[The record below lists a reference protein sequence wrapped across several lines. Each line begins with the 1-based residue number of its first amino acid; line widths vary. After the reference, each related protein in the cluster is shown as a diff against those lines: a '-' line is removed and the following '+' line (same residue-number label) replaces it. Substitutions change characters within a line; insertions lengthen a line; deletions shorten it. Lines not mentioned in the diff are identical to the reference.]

1 MNPGQY
7 SMLHNAA
14 LVRGHMENGVLTV
27 EMDRSLAYMMLGTP
41 EVAATLKKA
50 AEPLTGGSVQVR
62 IEPMESTEPTQL
74 RSLEELSR
82 FGNVEFK

>member
-14 LVRGHMENGVLTV
+14 MVRGHMESGVLTV
-27 EMDRSLAYMMLGTP
+27 EMDRSLAYMMLNTP
-41 EVAATLKKA
+41 DVSETLRKA
-50 AEPLTGGSVQVR
+50 AEQLTGGSVQVR
-62 IEPMESTEPTQL
+62 IEPMEPSEQTQL